1 MIIPIIPPT
10 RLARHCSPS
19 RSASS
24 TLKLLPLLA
33 CLLACVSCQEQ
44 GAPLVDTTPLGDG
57 LRVIAYAVVGAA
69 VLGVLGKL
77 VK

>member
-1 MIIPIIPPT
+1 MIPIIPPSFA
-10 RLARHCSPS
+10 ARGCF
-19 RSASS
+19 
-24 TLKLLPLLA
+24 LKPRFAFALKSVALV
-33 CLLACVSCQEQ
+33 ACVLASVSCEEQ
-44 GAPLVDTTPLGDG
+44 RPPLVDTKPLGDG